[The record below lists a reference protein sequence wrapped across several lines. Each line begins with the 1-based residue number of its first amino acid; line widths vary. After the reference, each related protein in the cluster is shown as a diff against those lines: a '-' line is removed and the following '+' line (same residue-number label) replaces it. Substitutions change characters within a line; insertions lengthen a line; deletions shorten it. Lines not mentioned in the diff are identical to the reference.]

1 MWQTLCT
8 CVDTTLSRYDD
19 WTMNWCWLAH
29 CPDCGDAVLPLGSSD
44 TRTPVDSQH
53 ASVWSRFPH
62 YCRVAQKMT
71 YIELGDIV
79 SCDVMLRNMGFHGE
93 VGPATIS
100 RDQAACVRL
109 HVLRSINAVVQDYAR
124 AVGRLPGVDQV
135 PRCWF
140 PVFRDTFDDR
150 QGVVLV
156 PVCES
161 ADHVHPVRTSNGS
174 DTVALSFDEV
184 RQCSQYLWRVACMV
198 EAAALSV
205 GDGVSTAD
213 REKYAGVRKRMYG
226 IMTSS
231 SSHNATWPGRS
242 RRLRDGFRFRHT
254 SQPAP
259 LRKAVVNQGH
269 SPGGCTWVCKLVC
282 GQAYHHPV
290 PQPPTRFVRRLA
302 LVIGVSKYAGALPP
316 LPNSTSSADSMAR
329 MLKEELGFRQEYDA
343 PCVAS
348 LAGLDGHAAP
358 WLDKNVHV
366 ITDDGATGGVSLQ
379 QLNGAVEGL
388 KKAAQA
394 ACEQADAASGQAK
407 SKDSSVAVE
416 ADTPGCL
423 VLVFVSGHGQQCG
436 GRHYLLPSHS
446 TGIKAPATPAECIQ
460 TALDIDKIP
469 ADLDDDGSRRHA
481 FIGLAD
487 MCREI
492 VAAKEVP
499 EPCQVFCDTFVMR
512 ACDTGTK
519 AFAGDEATTTHTQCV
534 ATVGGGGVPCSQ

>member
-1 MWQTLCT
+1 M
-8 CVDTTLSRYDD
+8 
-19 WTMNWCWLAH
+19 
-29 CPDCGDAVLPLGSSD
+29 
-44 TRTPVDSQH
+44 
-53 ASVWSRFPH
+53 
-62 YCRVAQKMT
+62 
-71 YIELGDIV
+71 
-79 SCDVMLRNMGFHGE
+79 
-93 VGPATIS
+93 
-100 RDQAACVRL
+100 
-109 HVLRSINAVVQDYAR
+109 
-124 AVGRLPGVDQV
+124 
-135 PRCWF
+135 
-140 PVFRDTFDDR
+140 
-150 QGVVLV
+150 LV

-161 ADHVHPVRTSNGS
+161 ADHVHPVRTSNEC

-184 RQCSQYLWRVACMV
+184 CQCSQYLWRVACMV

-205 GDGVSTAD
+205 GDGVSAAD
-213 REKYAGVRKRMYG
+213 REKYAGVRKRMYR
-226 IMTSS
+226 IMNSS
-231 SSHNATWPGRS
+231 NSHSATWPGSANSLTRS
-242 RRLRDGFRFRHT
+242 AT
-254 SQPAP
+254 P

-269 SPGGCTWVCKLVC
+269 SPGGFTWVCELAC
-282 GQAYHHPV
+282 GHAYHHPV
-290 PQPPTRFVRRLA
+290 PKPPTRFVRRLA
-302 LVIGVSKYAGALPP
+302 LVIGVRKYPGTNGLLP
-316 LPNSTSSADSMAR
+316 LPNSTSSAASMAD

-446 TGIKAPATPAECIQ
+446 TGIKAPATHAECVQ

-492 VAAKEVP
+492 VVAKEIP
-499 EPCQVFCDTFVMR
+499 EPCQIYCDTFVMR

-534 ATVGGGGVPCSQ
+534 ATVGGGGVPCSQS